1 MFKNLVNEDCITFS
15 KTIENNSIDL
25 VIIDPPYFRVLKK
38 EKWDKFKTFEEYVKW
53 SEEYITAL
61 IPKIRLSGTLLLYG
75 CSVNM
80 QAMCAINDILVDN
93 GMYFVQEII
102 IDKGIK
108 SMAGRISDKMKM
120 LPPVSEN
127 IFVYRKDAK
136 PFVKQLL
143 RKKQKE
149 MKLTSKEIKERL
161 GMPINGGANWTKYC
175 GNTEFPL
182 LPTREH
188 WIKLCELFNID
199 ISYDDIE
206 ETYNSIFGL
215 SNVWNDIDFYIK
227 GRKHPSE
234 KPLKLADR
242 CVKIFSRENDLV
254 YIPFAGGGNDI
265 IACIENNR
273 RWIATEINNEYIT
286 DIIYPK
292 LEQLQNNK

>member
-1 MFKNLVNEDCITFS
+1 MIQNLSNEDCISFA
-15 KTIENNSIDL
+15 KKLNNESIDL
-25 VIIDPPYFRVLKK
+25 VIADPPYFRVLKQ
-38 EKWDKFKTFEEYVKW
+38 EKWDKFKTFEEYVDW
-53 SEEYITAL
+53 SDRYITAL
-61 IPKIRLSGTLLLYG
+61 VPKIRLSGTFLLYG

-80 QAMCAINDILVDN
+80 QAMCAINDILIKN
-93 GMYFVQEII
+93 GMYFVQEIV

-108 SMAGRISDKMKM
+108 SMAGRISNKMKM

-127 IFVYRKDAK
+127 IFVYRRDAK

-143 RKKQKE
+143 KEKQKE
-149 MKLTSKEIKERL
+149 FGLTSKEIKSKL

-182 LPTREH
+182 LPTEEH
-188 WIKLCELFNID
+188 WIKICDLFD
-199 ISYDDIE
+199 IKIPYSDIE
-206 ETYNSIFGL
+206 ETYNGIFGL

-234 KPLKLADR
+234 KPLQLADR

-265 IACIENNR
+265 IACINNNR
-273 RWIATEINNEYIT
+273 KWLATEINNEYIE

-292 LEQLQNNK
+292 LADCGII